1 MIENRGE
8 VDGRRV
14 TADADGVER
23 ARRRRG
29 GKNHEAQRERRK
41 APDQTQSRFSPI
53 NATRPLD
60 WSGVA
65 AINDMNVREIKG
77 FPDGSRARGVT
88 PSTQFC
94 QYVRCSPCAGAHQ
107 RPFPAGMC
115 CPSRVLY
122 G

>member
-14 TADADGVER
+14 TADADGVDG

-53 NATRPLD
+53 NATRPSD
-60 WSGVA
+60 WPGVA

-77 FPDGSRARGVT
+77 FPDGRLRAPRYTVNT
-88 PSTQFC
+88 ILPICSLLSMR
-94 QYVRCSPCAGAHQ
+94 RCESAA
-107 RPFPAGMC
+107 F
-115 CPSRVLY
+115 
-122 G
+122 

>member
-14 TADADGVER
+14 TTDADGVDG

-29 GKNHEAQRERRK
+29 VKNHEAQRERRK

-53 NATRPLD
+53 NATKPLD
-60 WSGVA
+60 WTGVA

-77 FPDGSRARGVT
+77 FPDGSGVRCAT

-94 QYVRCSPCAGAHQ
+94 QYVRCSPCAGAHLQ
-107 RPFPAGMC
+107 PFPARMC
-115 CPSRVLY
+115 
-122 G
+122 